1 MQLIPSIDLRG
12 GHCVRL
18 LRGDFAAETIY
29 PRSPFDVAVGYR
41 KLGAR
46 WLHVVD
52 LDGAKTGGLAHRNQI
67 LQLVGESG
75 LQLQVG
81 GGVRNDV
88 VASDL
93 LEHGVARIVVGS
105 AAVEQP
111 ELVTRWLERWG
122 PARVVLA
129 LDVRLDAEGVPRVQ
143 TRGWTEST
151 QLGLWDALAPYQR
164 FPGLSVLC
172 TDVACDGALEGPNL
186 ALYAEAVRRFPALCW
201 QASGGVRHAA
211 DLAALAAA
219 GASAAISGKAMLEQL
234 IPHEELLPF
243 LPSA

>member
-29 PRSPFDVAVGYR
+29 PRSPLDVAVGYR
-41 KLGAR
+41 ELGAR

-52 LDGAKTGGLAHRNQI
+52 LDGARAGVLAHRNQI
-67 LQLVGESG
+67 LELAGESG

-81 GGVRNDV
+81 GGIRND
-88 VASDL
+88 AIADDL

-105 AAVEQP
+105 AAALDP
-111 ELVTRWLERWG
+111 ALVTSWLERWG
-122 PARVVLA
+122 AARVVLA
-129 LDVRLDAEGVPRVQ
+129 LDVRLDDGGMPRVQ
-143 TRGWTEST
+143 IRGWTEST
-151 QLGLWDALAPYQR
+151 PLDLWEALAPYQL
-164 FPGLSVLC
+164 FSGLSVLC
-172 TDVACDGALEGPNL
+172 TDMARDGALEGPNV
-186 ALYAEAVRRFPALCW
+186 ALYAEAVRRFPTLCW

-219 GASAAISGKAMLEQL
+219 GANAAISGKAMLERL
-234 IPHEELLPF
+234 IPHEELSPF
-243 LPSA
+243 LPSE